1 MKSFYKELQNYLD
14 LDMTLQFRRNEGSP
28 GKGRREMESPV
39 KYKQSGS
46 SRPDML
52 CDLWGGMRSI
62 GMGVDINGRS
72 PRYGTHLGALV
83 KGSR

>member
-1 MKSFYKELQNYLD
+1 MKSFYEELQNYLD
-14 LDMTLQFRRNEGSP
+14 LGMTLQFRRNEGSP

-39 KYKQSGS
+39 KQSGS

-72 PRYGTHLGALV
+72 PRYRTHLGALV